1 MTEKRATLEIIAP
14 TIDEAIEEGLEK
26 LGLGDD
32 EVEVEVLDEGNKGL
46 FGLGSR
52 QARIRLIV
60 KDEAEE
66 WDFESESP
74 SPDDE
79 TEIEDLTNQ
88 PDEEDDQVLKIV
100 RETVSELLSKMKVKA
115 EVSAYHGEADDE
127 HSRAPVMVDIHGK
140 DLSILI
146 GRKAETLNA
155 LQFITKLIIG
165 KELEQSIPI
174 SLDVEGFRKRRE
186 QQIRQLARRVAEQVS
201 KTQRSQALEPM
212 PANERRIV
220 HIELR
225 DDSDV
230 FTRSTD
236 EGSRRKVVIYPKD

>member
-1 MTEKRATLEIIAP
+1 
-14 TIDEAIEEGLEK
+14 
-26 LGLGDD
+26 
-32 EVEVEVLDEGNKGL
+32 L

-52 QARIRLIV
+52 QARIRLTI
-60 KDEAEE
+60 KTEDDG
-66 WDFESESP
+66 WDFEPES
-74 SPDDE
+74 SGPDYEPEDE
-79 TEIEDLTNQ
+79 SLTSQ
-88 PDEEDDQVLKIV
+88 PDEEDDQVLKIA
-100 RETVSELLSKMKVKA
+100 RETVSELLSKMKVNA

-127 HSRAPVMVDIHGK
+127 HSLAPVMVDIHGK

-165 KELEQSIPI
+165 KELEHSIPI

-201 KTQRSQALEPM
+201 KSQRSQALEPM
-212 PANERRIV
+212 PPNERRIV

-225 DDSDV
+225 EDSDV

-236 EGSRRKVVIYPKD
+236 EGNRRKVVIHPKD